1 MPANQ
6 GENVPIDYGK
16 DNSWLYEPIN
26 LTDIRD
32 KNSNIKK
39 IAFLENLKVDSFLG

>member
-39 IAFLENLKVDSFLG
+39 NCFFRKFKS